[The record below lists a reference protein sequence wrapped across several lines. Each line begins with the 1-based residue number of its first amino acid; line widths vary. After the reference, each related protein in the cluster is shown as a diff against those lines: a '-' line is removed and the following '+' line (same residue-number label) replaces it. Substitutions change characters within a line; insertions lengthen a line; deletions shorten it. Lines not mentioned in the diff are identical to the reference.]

1 MTDDDEGVLRLG
13 ATPGR
18 RVIGTGSV
26 AALGAM
32 LVWGALTAATVPLSQ
47 AVMAVL
53 GLMAL
58 WLARRMWRATD
69 AHLVLTQ
76 DALVSSDGR
85 ILARMDDIVSVARG
99 PFAFKP
105 SNGVMITLR
114 RRGPLAWEPG
124 LWWRLGRRIGI
135 GGVTA
140 KTPARVMAEAIEARI
155 AARGDG

>member
-32 LVWGALTAATVPLSQ
+32 LVWGALGTATVPLSQ

-58 WLARRMWRATD
+58 WLARRMWRATGE
-69 AHLVLTQ
+69 HLVLTR
-76 DALVSSDGR
+76 DALESSDGR

-114 RRGPLAWEPG
+114 QRGPFAWEPG

-140 KTPARVMAEAIEARI
+140 KTPARVMAERIEARI
-155 AARGDG
+155 ASRG

>member
-1 MTDDDEGVLRLG
+1 MTEDDEGALCLG

-26 AALGAM
+26 AALGLM
-32 LVWGALTAATVPLSQ
+32 LLWGALSTAVVPLSQ

-58 WLARRMWRATD
+58 WLARRMWRATS
-69 AHLVLTQ
+69 AHLVLTP

-85 ILARMDDIVSVARG
+85 VLARMDDIVSVARG

-114 RRGPLAWEPG
+114 KRGPLAWEPG
-124 LWWRLGRRIGI
+124 LWWRMGRRIGI
-135 GGVTA
+135 GGVTP
-140 KTPARVMAEAIEARI
+140 KTPARVMAERIEARI
-155 AARGDG
+155 AARRD